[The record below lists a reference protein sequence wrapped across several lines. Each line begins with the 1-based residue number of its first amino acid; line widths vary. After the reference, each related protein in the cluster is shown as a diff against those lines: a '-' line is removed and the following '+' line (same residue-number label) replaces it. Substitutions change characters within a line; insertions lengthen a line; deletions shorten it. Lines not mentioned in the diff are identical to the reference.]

1 MILYRNWTF
10 ISIFNLISFMIC
22 LQFLI
27 INDNNNFDSHVY
39 GQTSVT
45 DPASL
50 MDESA
55 NSSFNAEGTINTI
68 LFLQDE
74 SSNNTQPIVKD
85 INTNLSSKY
94 LLGGKWRADV
104 INNNVTYFKSNFTMI
119 EADGSDI
126 HFHTIVY
133 KPISN
138 QPIDQ
143 GSQDRL
149 GILLKNKSNNTQSN
163 NTQVFNC
170 NVDIYTNGV
179 LEWKDVPI
187 TVSLINEKV
196 IVMDI
201 KDKKTLEHF
210 LKNPIYGLINSI
222 DLIHQ

>member
-1 MILYRNWTF
+1 MILGRNWTF

-27 INDNNNFDSHVY
+27 FNDNNNFDSHVY
-39 GQTSVT
+39 GQASVT

-68 LFLQDE
+68 LFLRDE

-94 LLGGKWRADV
+94 LLGGKWRVDV
-104 INNNVTYFKSNFTMI
+104 LNNNVTYFKSNFTMI
-119 EADGSDI
+119 EADGSLI

-138 QPIDQ
+138 QPVDQ
-143 GSQDRL
+143 GPQDRL
-149 GILLKNKSNNTQSN
+149 GILLKNKSN

-187 TVSLINEKV
+187 KVSLINEKV

-201 KDKKTLEHF
+201 KDKKTFEHF

>member
-1 MILYRNWTF
+1 MILGRNWTF

-22 LQFLI
+22 LQYLI
-27 INDNNNFDSHVY
+27 FNDNNNFDSHVY

-68 LFLQDE
+68 LFLQDA
-74 SSNNTQPIVKD
+74 SINNTQPIVKD

-94 LLGGKWRADV
+94 LLGGKWRVDV
-104 INNNVTYFKSNFTMI
+104 VNDNVTYFKSNFTMI
-119 EADGSDI
+119 EVDGSDI

-138 QPIDQ
+138 QSINEGP
-143 GSQDRL
+143 QDRL
-149 GILLKNKSNNTQSN
+149 GILLKNKIN

-222 DLIHQ
+222 DLFHQ

>member
-1 MILYRNWTF
+1 MILGRNWTF
-10 ISIFNLISFMIC
+10 ISIFNLISSMIC

-27 INDNNNFDSHVY
+27 FNDNNNFDSHVY
-39 GQTSVT
+39 GQASVT

-55 NSSFNAEGTINTI
+55 NSSFNVEGTINTI
-68 LFLQDE
+68 LFLQDA

-94 LLGGKWRADV
+94 LLGGKWRVDV
-104 INNNVTYFKSNFTMI
+104 LNNNVTYFKSNFTMI
-119 EADGSDI
+119 EADGSLI

-138 QPIDQ
+138 QPVDQ
-143 GSQDRL
+143 GPQDRL
-149 GILLKNKSNNTQSN
+149 GILLKNKTN

-210 LKNPIYGLINSI
+210 LKNPIYGLINSV

>member
-1 MILYRNWTF
+1 MILGRNWTF

-27 INDNNNFDSHVY
+27 FNDNYNFDSHVY
-39 GQTSVT
+39 GQTSVI

-68 LFLQDE
+68 LFLQDA
-74 SSNNTQPIVKD
+74 SSNNTQPIFKD
-85 INTNLSSKY
+85 INTNQSSKY
-94 LLGGKWRADV
+94 LLGGKWRVDV
-104 INNNVTYFKSNFTMI
+104 LNNNVTYFKSNFTMI

-143 GSQDRL
+143 GPQDRL
-149 GILLKNKSNNTQSN
+149 GILLKNKSNNTP
-163 NTQVFNC
+163 VFNC

-222 DLIHQ
+222 DLIRQ

>member
-1 MILYRNWTF
+1 NNID
-10 ISIFNLISFMIC
+10 SI
-22 LQFLI
+22 
-27 INDNNNFDSHVY
+27 VY
-39 GQTSVT
+39 GQTSII
-45 DPASL
+45 DPTSL
-50 MDESA
+50 KMDESA

-68 LFLQDE
+68 LFLQDA

-85 INTNLSSKY
+85 INTNQSSKY
-94 LLGGKWRADV
+94 LLGGKWRVDV
-104 INNNVTYFKSNFTMI
+104 LNNNVTYFKSNFTMI
-119 EADGSDI
+119 EVDGSDI

-143 GSQDRL
+143 GPQDRL
-149 GILLKNKSNNTQSN
+149 GILLKNKSN

-179 LEWKDVPI
+179 LEWKHVPI
-187 TVSLINEKV
+187 TASFINEKV

>member
-1 MILYRNWTF
+1 
-10 ISIFNLISFMIC
+10 MIC
-22 LQFLI
+22 LQYLI
-27 INDNNNFDSHVY
+27 FNDNNNFDSHVY
-39 GQTSVT
+39 AQTSVT

-68 LFLQDE
+68 LFLQDA
-74 SSNNTQPIVKD
+74 SINNTQPIVKD

-94 LLGGKWRADV
+94 LLGGKWRVDV
-104 INNNVTYFKSNFTMI
+104 VNDNVTYFKSNFTMI
-119 EADGSDI
+119 EVDGSDI

-138 QPIDQ
+138 QPINE

-149 GILLKNKSNNTQSN
+149 GILLKNKIN

-179 LEWKDVPI
+179 LEWNDVPI

>member
-1 MILYRNWTF
+1 
-10 ISIFNLISFMIC
+10 MIC

-27 INDNNNFDSHVY
+27 FNDNNSVDSIVY

-50 MDESA
+50 KMDESA
-55 NSSFNAEGTINTI
+55 NSAFNAEGTINTI
-68 LFLQDE
+68 LFLQDA

-94 LLGGKWRADV
+94 LLGGKWRVDV
-104 INNNVTYFKSNFTMI
+104 LNNNVTYFKSNFTMI

-138 QPIDQ
+138 QPVDQ
-143 GSQDRL
+143 GPQDRL
-149 GILLKNKSNNTQSN
+149 GILLKNKSN

-179 LEWKDVPI
+179 LEWKHVPI

-201 KDKKTLEHF
+201 KDKNTLEHF

-222 DLIHQ
+222 DLIRQ

>member
-1 MILYRNWTF
+1 
-10 ISIFNLISFMIC
+10 MIC

-27 INDNNNFDSHVY
+27 FNDNNNFDSHVY
-39 GQTSVT
+39 GQASVT

-68 LFLQDE
+68 LFLRDE
-74 SSNNTQPIVKD
+74 SSNNTEPIVKD

-94 LLGGKWRADV
+94 LLGGKWRVDV
-104 INNNVTYFKSNFTMI
+104 LNNNVTYFKSNFTMI
-119 EADGSDI
+119 EADGSLI

-138 QPIDQ
+138 QPVDQ
-143 GSQDRL
+143 GPQDRL
-149 GILLKNKSNNTQSN
+149 GILLKNKSN

-196 IVMDI
+196 IAMDI

>member
-1 MILYRNWTF
+1 MILGRNWTS

-22 LQFLI
+22 LQYLI
-27 INDNNNFDSHVY
+27 FNDNNNFDYLVY

-68 LFLQDE
+68 LFLQDA
-74 SSNNTQPIVKD
+74 SINNTQPIVKD

-94 LLGGKWRADV
+94 LLGGKWRVDV
-104 INNNVTYFKSNFTMI
+104 VNDNVTYFKSNFTMI
-119 EADGSDI
+119 EVDGSDI

-138 QPIDQ
+138 QPINE
-143 GSQDRL
+143 GPQDRL
-149 GILLKNKSNNTQSN
+149 GILLKNKIN

>member
-1 MILYRNWTF
+1 MILGRKWII
-10 ISIFNLISFMIC
+10 ISIINLISFMIC

-27 INDNNNFDSHVY
+27 FNDNNNFDSHVF

-45 DPASL
+45 DPSSI
-50 MDESA
+50 MDKSA

-74 SSNNTQPIVKD
+74 SNNSTQPVAKD

-94 LLGGKWRADV
+94 LLGGKWRVDV
-104 INNNVTYFKSNFTMI
+104 LNNNVTYFKSNFTMI
-119 EADGSDI
+119 EYDGSDI

-143 GSQDRL
+143 GPQDRL
-149 GILLKNKSNNTQSN
+149 GILFNNKSNNTP
-163 NTQVFNC
+163 VFNC

-201 KDKKTLEHF
+201 KDKKTIEHF

>member
-1 MILYRNWTF
+1 
-10 ISIFNLISFMIC
+10 MIC

-27 INDNNNFDSHVY
+27 FNDNNSVDSIVY

-50 MDESA
+50 KMDESA
-55 NSSFNAEGTINTI
+55 NSAFNAEGTINTI
-68 LFLQDE
+68 LFLQDA

-94 LLGGKWRADV
+94 LLGGKWRVDV
-104 INNNVTYFKSNFTMI
+104 LNNNVTYFKSNFTMI

-143 GSQDRL
+143 GPQDRL
-149 GILLKNKSNNTQSN
+149 GILLKNKSN

-179 LEWKDVPI
+179 LEWKHVPI

-201 KDKKTLEHF
+201 KDKNTLEHF

-222 DLIHQ
+222 DLIRQ

>member
-1 MILYRNWTF
+1 
-10 ISIFNLISFMIC
+10 MIC
-22 LQFLI
+22 LQYLI
-27 INDNNNFDSHVY
+27 FNDNNNFDSHVY

-68 LFLQDE
+68 LFLQDA
-74 SSNNTQPIVKD
+74 SINNTQPIVKD

-94 LLGGKWRADV
+94 LLGGKWRVDV
-104 INNNVTYFKSNFTMI
+104 VNDNVTYFKSNFTMI
-119 EADGSDI
+119 EVDGSDI

-138 QPIDQ
+138 QPINE
-143 GSQDRL
+143 GPQDRL
-149 GILLKNKSNNTQSN
+149 GILLKNKIN

-170 NVDIYTNGV
+170 NVDIYTNGA

>member
-1 MILYRNWTF
+1 MILGRNWTF

-27 INDNNNFDSHVY
+27 FNDNNNFDSHVY

-68 LFLQDE
+68 LFLQDA
-74 SSNNTQPIVKD
+74 SINNTQPIVKD

-94 LLGGKWRADV
+94 LLGGKWRVDV
-104 INNNVTYFKSNFTMI
+104 LNNNVTYFKSNFTMI
-119 EADGSDI
+119 EADGSLI

-133 KPISN
+133 KPTSN
-138 QPIDQ
+138 QPINE
-143 GSQDRL
+143 GPQDRL
-149 GILLKNKSNNTQSN
+149 GILLKNKINNTQSN

-187 TVSLINEKV
+187 KVSLINEKV

-201 KDKKTLEHF
+201 KDKKTFEHF

>member
-1 MILYRNWTF
+1 MILGRKWIT
-10 ISIFNLISFMIC
+10 ISIINLISFMIC
-22 LQFLI
+22 QFLI
-27 INDNNNFDSHVY
+27 FNDNNNFDSNVY

-45 DPASL
+45 DPSSI
-50 MDESA
+50 MDKSA

-68 LFLQDE
+68 LFLQDA
-74 SSNNTQPIVKD
+74 SNNSTQSVAKD

-94 LLGGKWRADV
+94 LLGGKWRVDV
-104 INNNVTYFKSNFTMI
+104 LNNNVTYFKSNFTMI
-119 EADGSDI
+119 ESDGSDI

-143 GSQDRL
+143 GPQDRL
-149 GILLKNKSNNTQSN
+149 GILFKNKSNNTP
-163 NTQVFNC
+163 VFNC

-196 IVMDI
+196 IMMDI
-201 KDKKTLEHF
+201 KDKKTMEHF

>member
-1 MILYRNWTF
+1 MILGRNWAF

-27 INDNNNFDSHVY
+27 FNDNNNFDSHVY

-68 LFLQDE
+68 LLLQDA
-74 SSNNTQPIVKD
+74 SSNNTQPIVRD

-94 LLGGKWRADV
+94 LLGGKWRVDV
-104 INNNVTYFKSNFTMI
+104 LNNNVTYFKSNFTMI
-119 EADGSDI
+119 EADGRDI

-143 GSQDRL
+143 GPQDRL
-149 GILLKNKSNNTQSN
+149 GILLKNKSN

-179 LEWKDVPI
+179 LEWKHVPI

-210 LKNPIYGLINSI
+210 LKNPIYGLIISI
-222 DLIHQ
+222 DLIRQ

>member
-1 MILYRNWTF
+1 MILDRNCRNWTF

-27 INDNNNFDSHVY
+27 FNDNNNFDSHVY
-39 GQTSVT
+39 GQASVT

-68 LFLQDE
+68 LFLRDE

-94 LLGGKWRADV
+94 LLGGKWRVDV
-104 INNNVTYFKSNFTMI
+104 LNNNVTYFKSNFTMI
-119 EADGSDI
+119 EADGSLI

-138 QPIDQ
+138 QPVDQ
-143 GSQDRL
+143 GPQDRL
-149 GILLKNKSNNTQSN
+149 GILLKNKSN

-201 KDKKTLEHF
+201 KDKKTLGHF

>member
-1 MILYRNWTF
+1 MILGRNWTF

-27 INDNNNFDSHVY
+27 FNDNNNFDSHVY
-39 GQTSVT
+39 GQASVT

-68 LFLQDE
+68 LFLRDE

-94 LLGGKWRADV
+94 LLGGKWRVDV
-104 INNNVTYFKSNFTMI
+104 LNNNVTYFKSNFTMI
-119 EADGSDI
+119 EADGSLI

-138 QPIDQ
+138 QPVDQ
-143 GSQDRL
+143 GPQDRL
-149 GILLKNKSNNTQSN
+149 GILLKNKSN

-196 IVMDI
+196 IAMDI

>member
-1 MILYRNWTF
+1 MILGRKWII
-10 ISIFNLISFMIC
+10 ISIINLISFMIC
-22 LQFLI
+22 LQYLI
-27 INDNNNFDSHVY
+27 FNDNNNFDSHVY

-45 DPASL
+45 DQSSII
-50 MDESA
+50 DKST

-68 LFLQDE
+68 LFLQDT
-74 SSNNTQPIVKD
+74 SDNSTQPIAKD
-85 INTNLSSKY
+85 INTNPSSKY
-94 LLGGKWRADV
+94 LLGGKWRVDV
-104 INNNVTYFKSNFTMI
+104 LNNNVTYFKSNFTMI
-119 EADGSDI
+119 ESDGNDI

-143 GSQDRL
+143 SPQDPL
-149 GILLKNKSNNTQSN
+149 GILYKNKSTY
-163 NTQVFNC
+163 TPVFNC
-170 NVDIYTNGV
+170 DVDIYTNGV

-201 KDKKTLEHF
+201 KDIKTMEHF